1 MGQIANQV
9 VLEFLFKMKE
19 KLKKKSEEKEKQRK
33 TGKDEKAKKLPREN
47 AENSR
52 T

>member
-33 TGKDEKAKKLPREN
+33 TGKDEKTKKLPREN
-47 AENSR
+47 VQ
-52 T
+52 